1 MSLPSKS
8 RRKLLISLGLLGLA
22 GVLFQPGHK
31 LLEVRK
37 GTRTWTEK
45 WQRPDKP
52 GAAPRSQPAPEG
64 ARRVPALVEKD
75 LTLNKADSPWIVDE
89 NVMIPAGVTLTIEA
103 GSDVLF
109 GRKRYLTVEGR
120 ILARGTK
127 ENPVRLR
134 AYSGS
139 EDDKWAGL
147 FITDVRQPS
156 TFRHVVFEN
165 SFYGSRLVH
174 AAAIWTACVFQ
185 NVREVC
191 SAFKSETVF
200 RNCLVEYKNY
210 PGQGNINVFKF
221 QKGVALMEGCT
232 IYSPDS
238 DYKVDGI
245 DADYLEKAVFR
256 GNRMYGGICP
266 GADAIDVGQGSR
278 NILIEDNIITGFVDK
293 GVSVGEGADV
303 VINNNIIAR
312 CAMGIGVKD
321 SGRVTATRSTFYEN
335 DYAVKCYEKVPG
347 LGGGDADI
355 DGCIIAGSRV
365 APFEVDEKSTVQ
377 FARTL
382 CDQQQLP
389 GENNVQGSPEFN
401 VTGKGNLSCVV
412 INRKDGV
419 PASCSLYGASIDT
432 SSIL

>member
-1 MSLPSKS
+1 MS
-8 RRKLLISLGLLGLA
+8 RRKLLISLGLLGVA
-22 GVLFQPGHK
+22 GVLFQPAHK

-52 GAAPRSQPAPEG
+52 GVKLRTQPAFEG
-64 ARRVPALVEKD
+64 TNRVPALVETD

-89 NVMIPAGVTLTIEA
+89 NVTIPAGVTLTIEA

-109 GRKRYLTVEGR
+109 GRKRYFTVEGR
-120 ILARGTK
+120 IVAQGTT

-134 AYSGS
+134 AFSGS

-147 FITDVRQPS
+147 FITAVREPS
-156 TFRHVVFEN
+156 IFRHVVFEN

-174 AAAIWTACVFQ
+174 AVAIWTACVFQ

-200 RNCLVEYKNY
+200 KNCLVEYINY

-221 QKGVALMEGCT
+221 QKGVVLMQGCT
-232 IYSPDS
+232 IHCPDS

-256 GNRMYGGICP
+256 GNRMYGAVCP

-312 CAMGIGVKD
+312 CAMGVGVKD
-321 SGRVTATRSTFYEN
+321 SGKVTATRSTFYEN

-365 APFEVDEKSTVQ
+365 APFEVDEESTVR

-389 GENNVQGSPEFN
+389 GEDNVQGSPEFN
-401 VTGKGNLSCVV
+401 IAENGNLNCIGIS
-412 INRKDGV
+412 RKDGV
-419 PASCSLYGASIDT
+419 PASCSLYGASIVA